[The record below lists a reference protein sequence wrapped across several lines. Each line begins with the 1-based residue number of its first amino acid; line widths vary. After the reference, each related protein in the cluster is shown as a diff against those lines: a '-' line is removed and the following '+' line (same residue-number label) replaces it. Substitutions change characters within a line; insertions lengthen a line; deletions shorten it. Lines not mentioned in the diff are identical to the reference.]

1 MKSTLSHS
9 LLWRLIL
16 PVIVIGTFCSVMLDY
31 FLIPPIVSP
40 LEQRLDR
47 TIHHAGTLAVNVCE
61 ERLTDLLD
69 LRMENNTEMNSA
81 SKKKAIQEVR
91 QITNLFPEV
100 RLIILENDGKIRGAS
115 FPYPKDGGAELQT
128 SLAGALKIRQGLSSM
143 TLWDE
148 KVLFHVEYFPFWRW
162 HIISFIPADAYYAPI
177 IMAKRII
184 ELGTFGTLLIVVAS
198 VLILFILRI
207 NRPLKKIISA
217 TNAVRKGNFQKI
229 GLRGNG
235 EIEQVAVAF
244 DHMVKKLELDKE
256 KIDDM
261 LLELSDSE
269 EQYRVLSESSLALVI
284 MLRSDIFLYA
294 NQKAASFFK
303 KTPEELA
310 GRIIYSFFKEDNEQ
324 IFRKRMKRLDS
335 GESTV
340 ERFEAPFVIG
350 EREGT
355 FWLEILASVVP
366 FHGNQSILIH
376 AVDRTNTK
384 LMESEQ
390 NRLRQKVSRGEKM
403 ETLAKLAGGVAHDLN
418 NILSGIVSYPE
429 LLLLDLSKE
438 DKFYKPLQTIHKSGL
453 KAAAIVQDLLT
464 LTRRGVV
471 VTAVVNLGDIIHEYL
486 ASPEFSNLHTFCPE
500 IKIATDISPELMNIQ
515 GSHLHLSKSLM
526 NLVTNAAEAMP
537 QGGTIRINAENRYI
551 DVPIEGYEN
560 IVEGEYVVLTVADT
574 GQGIL
579 EEDIGKIFEPFYTKK
594 IMGRSGTGL
603 GMSVVWGTVKDH
615 NGYIEVASREG
626 EGTIFT
632 LYFPA
637 SRKSLSEET
646 AHFSLSEVMGRKE
659 TILVVDDVPEQRL
672 IASSMLEKLNYS
684 VTSAASGE
692 EAVAAVQQAYFD
704 LLIIDM
710 IMEPGMDGLDTYRA
724 TLKVRPTQKAII
736 ASGFSETNRIR
747 QTMALGAGAYIKK
760 PYSLQLLA
768 VTVKKCLN
776 SSSRN

>member
-1 MKSTLSHS
+1 MTMKNTFSQS

-31 FLIPPIVSP
+31 FLVPPIVST
-40 LEQRLDR
+40 LQQRMDR
-47 TIHHAGTLAVNVCE
+47 TIHHAGTLAVNICE

-69 LRMENNTEMNSA
+69 LRMEDSAEMNRA
-81 SKKKAIQEVR
+81 SQKKAIQE
-91 QITNLFPEV
+91 IKHIANLFPEI
-100 RLIILENDGKIRGAS
+100 RMIILIDNSKIQGASFSYPKEGAAELQASLAAAIKIRG
-115 FPYPKDGGAELQT
+115 D
-128 SLAGALKIRQGLSSM
+128 LSSM
-143 TLWDE
+143 QLWGE
-148 KVLFHVEYFPFWRW
+148 KLLFHAEYFPFWRW
-162 HIISFIPADAYYAPI
+162 HIVSFIPEDTYYAPI
-177 IMAKRII
+177 VMSKRII

-198 VLILFILRI
+198 VVVLFILRI

-217 TNAVRKGNFQKI
+217 TNALRKGDFQKI
-229 GLRGNG
+229 NLQGNG
-235 EIEQVAVAF
+235 EIAQVAIAF
-244 DHMVKKLELDKE
+244 DHMVEKLESDKE
-256 KIDDM
+256 RIEGM

-284 MLRSDIFLYA
+284 MLRNDIFLYA
-294 NQKAASFFK
+294 NQQAASFLK
-303 KTPEELA
+303 KTPEELT
-310 GRIIYSFFKEDNEQ
+310 GEIIYSFFKEDNEQ
-324 IFRKRMKRLDS
+324 IFRKKMKRLNS
-335 GESTV
+335 GESIV
-340 ERFEAPFVIG
+340 EHFEAPFEIG
-350 EREGT
+350 GREGP

-376 AVDRTNTK
+376 AVDTTKRK

-390 NRLRQKVSRGEKM
+390 NRLRQKVTRGEKM

-429 LLLLDLSKE
+429 LLLLDLNE
-438 DKFYKPLQTIHKSGL
+438 GDKFYKPLQTIHKSGL

-471 VTAVVNLGDIIHEYL
+471 VTAVVNLGDIIKEYL
-486 ASPEFSNLHTFCPE
+486 ASPEFGNLHSFCPD
-500 IKIATDISPELMNIQ
+500 IKIATDISFDLMNIQ

-537 QGGTIRINAENRYI
+537 QGGTIQIKAENRYI
-551 DVPIEGYEN
+551 DIPIEGYEN

-574 GQGIL
+574 GQGIS

-626 EGTIFT
+626 KGTIFT

-637 SRKSLSEET
+637 SRKSLTEET
-646 AHFSLSEVMGRKE
+646 AHFTLNEVMGKRE
-659 TILVVDDVPEQRL
+659 SILVIDDVPEQRL
-672 IASSMLEKLNYS
+672 IAASMLEKLNYR
-684 VTSAASGE
+684 VTAAASGE
-692 EAVAAVQQAYFD
+692 EAVAAVQRSIFD

-776 SSSRN
+776 STT